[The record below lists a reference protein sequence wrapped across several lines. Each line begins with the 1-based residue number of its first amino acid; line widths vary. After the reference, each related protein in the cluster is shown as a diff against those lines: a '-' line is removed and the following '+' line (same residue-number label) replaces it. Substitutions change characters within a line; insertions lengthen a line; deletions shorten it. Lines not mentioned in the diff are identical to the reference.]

1 MLEAVMMVL
10 DNSEYSRNGDYPP
23 SRLDAQKDAATLLF
37 NAKTQVYNQ
46 NNPSPILKIPLVS

>member
-1 MLEAVMMVL
+1 MVL

-37 NAKTQVYNQ
+37 NAKTQVHHVHRYR
-46 NNPSPILKIPLVS
+46 